1 MQRNDKSGSQF
12 RWFNIKTIG
21 IQKYEKNGEKK
32 PRKFQRNNAKESPR
46 IKIVNIKIENCSA
59 EYTK

>member
-1 MQRNDKSGSQF
+1 MINQGANSDGSISKQQAFRNMKKMG
-12 RWFNIKTIG
+12 
-21 IQKYEKNGEKK
+21 KK